1 MALDPLGQE
10 LVEFFDL
17 SLLFHQLLLT
27 DVLHLPQRLLP
38 LEYFVTQCASEVEL
52 FLTVEGAFLLEE
64 GPVLEEGFFELIPAE
79 ALEGEVLS

>member
-17 SLLFHQLLLT
+17 PLLFHQLLLT
-27 DVLHLPQRLLP
+27 DVLHLPQCLLP
-38 LEYFVTQCASEVEL
+38 LEYFVTQCASEVDL

-64 GPVLEEGFFELIPAE
+64 GSIL
-79 ALEGEVLS
+79 